1 MNPEREKTCNQN
13 MEERYLK
20 CFINFKNCLYLH
32 HKKPIMTLCVLDARP
47 VAVPVAL
54 IRKVIKTNY

>member
-1 MNPEREKTCNQN
+1 
-13 MEERYLK
+13 MEEIYLK

-32 HKKPIMTLCVLDARP
+32 HKKPIMTLCVLYARP

-54 IRKVIKTNY
+54 IKKVIKTNY